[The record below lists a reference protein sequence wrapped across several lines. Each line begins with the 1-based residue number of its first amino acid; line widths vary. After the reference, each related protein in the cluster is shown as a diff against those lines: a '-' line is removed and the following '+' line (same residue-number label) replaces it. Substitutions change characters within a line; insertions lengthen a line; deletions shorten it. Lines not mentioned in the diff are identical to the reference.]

1 MQRLW
6 VVSNVGRGGCGPE
19 YNNEYI
25 SEVIVAGYGG
35 REKIMNQKNSTI
47 GFPEIN
53 MPEGGLMSLI
63 KFLISLEIYRR
74 FVHSSLT

>member
-1 MQRLW
+1 
-6 VVSNVGRGGCGPE
+6 
-19 YNNEYI
+19 
-25 SEVIVAGYGG
+25 
-35 REKIMNQKNSTI
+35 MNQKNSTI

-74 FVHSSLT
+74 FVYSSLT